1 MSEQP
6 LTHQAH
12 RTDSKAPLIAFF
24 DATDIAVLGLTFF
37 ITINVTKKLIAASG
51 FQLLATGIVVAVVY
65 VLLMLF
71 KRLLSPYPRMATH
84 MMNWYFKPDLYEV
97 QPDPD
102 PTPLYRVRPKELDED
117 TT

>member
-1 MSEQP
+1 
-6 LTHQAH
+6 
-12 RTDSKAPLIAFF
+12 
-24 DATDIAVLGLTFF
+24 
-37 ITINVTKKLIAASG
+37 
-51 FQLLATGIVVAVVY
+51 
-65 VLLMLF
+65 
-71 KRLLSPYPRMATH
+71 MATH